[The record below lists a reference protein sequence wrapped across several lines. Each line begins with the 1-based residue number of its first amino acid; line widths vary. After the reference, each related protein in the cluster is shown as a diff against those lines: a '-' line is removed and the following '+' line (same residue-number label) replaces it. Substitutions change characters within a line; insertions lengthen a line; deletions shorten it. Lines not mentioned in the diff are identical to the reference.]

1 MKTLADDP
9 ALFDDDGTDHRI
21 RARRSSALRRQTKGQ
36 GHIVEIS
43 YTVGHRFLRLP
54 MDGLG
59 AGLPRF
65 DDGDV
70 LPDFAVLTRAAAVFF
85 DVAGLVDAAALAA
98 CAAASLAMATRNGEQ
113 LT

>member
-1 MKTLADDP
+1 M
-9 ALFDDDGTDHRI
+9 
-21 RARRSSALRRQTKGQ
+21 
-36 GHIVEIS
+36 EIS

-65 DDGDV
+65 DDDGDV

-85 DVAGLVDAAALAA
+85 DVAGLVDAAAMAA